1 MNLRLLPAAFLAI
14 AFASASAASAKVAQ
28 RWNDLQTGPR
38 VIRYDAEKDVILHYN
53 SIFSTALEHRKPGG
67 PHSYS
72 GNRLDNF
79 QYRGKR
85 GTGGLYDALQDYK
98 QHLDSRHYQYRRGKA
113 W

>member
-1 MNLRLLPAAFLAI
+1 MNLRVLTAVFLAM
-14 AFASASAASAKVAQ
+14 AFASASAASAKVA
-28 RWNDLQTGPR
+28 RAWNDLQTGPR
-38 VIRYDAEKDVILHYN
+38 VIRYDQEKDVLIRQN
-53 SIFSTALEHRKPGG
+53 SIFSTALENRKPGG

-98 QHLDSRHYQYRRGKA
+98 QHLDPRNYQYRRGKVY
-113 W
+113 